1 MWYATSVGWTLAEHA
16 VRTFNRNTLATV
28 VVQLRFHPILKTG
41 EHYAEFQEKLRP
53 RFPGY
58 EAVETQMLEVNFG
71 PQATPPSIVR
81 AGKAHRFLA
90 VDEPAVAA
98 LDTTSVSIEYAA
110 HRERARLIKDF
121 ALVLDALNDYGPVPI
136 RLGLRYVNVIDQKKL
151 AAHFGTEIPW
161 SELLTPAFATVPGGL
176 ATIDASTNYLADVTA
191 PRDPGKMTVK
201 YGLLVARG
209 AKDQH
214 FRLDTDRFVE
224 GAVKIG
230 EVPGLLE
237 RFSDDIFQVFMMAAG
252 PKLIEWMEA
261 AQ

>member
-1 MWYATSVGWTLAEHA
+1 MWYATTVGWTLSEHA
-16 VRTFNRNTLATV
+16 VKTFSKNTLATV
-28 VVQLRFHPILKTG
+28 VVQLRFHPILKTT
-41 EHYAEFQEKLRP
+41 EHYADFQEKLRP

-71 PQATPPSIVR
+71 SRASPAGVVR
-81 AGKAHRFLA
+81 SGRTHRFIA
-90 VDEPAVAA
+90 VDEPTVAS
-98 LDTTSVSIEYAA
+98 LEPTSVSIEYAA
-110 HRERARLIKDF
+110 HKERATLIKDVG
-121 ALVLDALNDYGPVPI
+121 LVLDALNAYGPVPV
-136 RLGLRYVNVIDQKKL
+136 RLGLRYVNIIEQKNL
-151 AAHFGTEIPW
+151 AAHFGAEIPW
-161 SELLTPAFATVPGGL
+161 AQLLTPAFASIPGGL
-176 ATIDASTNYLADVTA
+176 ASIDTSTNYLAEVTA

-201 YGLLVARG
+201 YGLLMARG

-224 GAVKIG
+224 GTVKIG

>member
-1 MWYATSVGWTLAEHA
+1 MWYATIVGWTLTEHQLK
-16 VRTFNRNTLATV
+16 TFGKNTLATV
-28 VVQLRFHPILKTG
+28 VVQLRFHPILKTT
-41 EHYAEFQEKLRP
+41 EHYADFQEKLRP

-58 EAVETQMLEVNFG
+58 DAVETQMFEMSFG
-71 PQATPPSIVR
+71 PTSGPAGVVR
-81 AGKAHRFLA
+81 SEKAHRFLA
-90 VDEPAVAA
+90 VDEPTVAA

-110 HRERARLIKDF
+110 HKERATLINDF
-121 ALVLDALNDYGPVPI
+121 TLVLDALKPYGPVPV
-136 RLGLRYVNVIDQKKL
+136 RLGLRYVNIIEQTKL
-151 AAHFGTEIPW
+151 MAHFGAEIPW
-161 SELLTPAFATVPGGL
+161 SELLTPTFATVPGGL
-176 ATIDASTNYLADVTA
+176 ASIDTSTNYLADVTA

-201 YGLLVARG
+201 YGLLMARG

-224 GAVKIG
+224 GTVKIG